1 MKNVLIIILFILI
14 SSTVFAQKPK
24 RNAAEKPTAAAKTA
38 PVDPAI
44 ESEQLENAIISAT
57 PSLRVKNLK
66 QFLADFPNSGQKARA
81 RESLV
86 GARGSLGDEK
96 LQANETSEG
105 VALFKLA
112 VEEAPKPM
120 PDRLFNEI
128 VSKFPA
134 NLFFRGERAA
144 ALEIA
149 GLIEKKVAGKTTQ
162 LLNLATFHL
171 GIENGSDARRL
182 AELAIQ
188 IDPNSAAAYQTLGL
202 AHRLNFELEE
212 SAKAYSK
219 ALELDPESAASKRS
233 LAEMKRSLGK
243 PDEAAALYREILL
256 KYENDIPARTG
267 LILSLFGAGKKA
279 EAESELA
286 KSLEQNP
293 NNLNLLAGAAYWHAA
308 NDDGEKAV
316 QLAQKAIEFEP
327 RFIWSHIAL
336 ARGLLRQNKPVDAE
350 RVLVMARRYGN
361 FPTLEYEIAS
371 ARMAAGFYREAVEE
385 LQKSFTLKDGLV
397 QTKLGG
403 RIAREEKTF
412 ADLIA
417 FERRASIFEPN
428 AADNPENSGKL
439 KLLFEMTQK
448 LSASEPN
455 EAEIIVLAEDFVKGD
470 DKMKLH
476 RQLHAASL
484 LLQKGIAKEKAG
496 ELAKAAVGNADAGL
510 DVASPAAAVMA
521 SELYESRTVAFSR
534 DQVIIVPDVP
544 RQTLSAILRGRIEE
558 LSGWTLYQ
566 QKSYAEAV
574 IRLRRAISV
583 LPDKSAW
590 WRSSMWLLGLALEAD
605 GKDSEALDSYI
616 KSYKTD
622 KPDVLK
628 YVIVETLYKKVNGN
642 TVELEAKIGANP
654 LTAFSSPASVKP
666 LETIVKSAE
675 LKDAFVTTPEEPAK
689 IAETVNP
696 QILPGE
702 STVPETNSEAKTP
715 ANETAVSSEGTS
727 EPKVESSAM
736 PKITTE
742 SSTPV
747 PEAVRKISK
756 PAEPPVEQVTTTEL
770 PADSKTE
777 VPESTVET
785 TEPAQKAVEDVAVPE
800 KTSETKKADE
810 TIEPSNGN
818 LTPVD
823 AKPENPAQ
831 DAPKTD
837 PEKEPDASGSLPAV
851 TPSAEEAL
859 VTTLPAPTT
868 AANDTVKSQPGIEFL
883 SVPTTEPPEKI
894 EKDVDA
900 SPEEITLKTEVEAP
914 DADFKTVK
922 TPTTLNSAGKIPDR
936 QPTKKLVVLTTDS
949 VVESKPAKKIAKQ
962 LFEPIIIPIPG
973 PPRSKTAADETVLSG
988 AARVRIIDGLE
999 VKSKIKCSISVSQE
1013 NVSLLNDGGSVGI
1026 LVRIEGKG
1034 DIKDILASSSSP
1046 NDVKLNLEHGVS
1058 GNAENHLYTI
1068 ESVSTAVGVYQINFE
1083 SQCGRKEVIVRVR

>member
-1 MKNVLIIILFILI
+1 
-14 SSTVFAQKPK
+14 
-24 RNAAEKPTAAAKTA
+24 
-38 PVDPAI
+38 VD
-44 ESEQLENAIISAT
+44 
-57 PSLRVKNLK
+57 
-66 QFLADFPNSGQKARA
+66 
-81 RESLV
+81 
-86 GARGSLGDEK
+86 
-96 LQANETSEG
+96 
-105 VALFKLA
+105 
-112 VEEAPKPM
+112 
-120 PDRLFNEI
+120 
-128 VSKFPA
+128 
-134 NLFFRGERAA
+134 
-144 ALEIA
+144 
-149 GLIEKKVAGKTTQ
+149 
-162 LLNLATFHL
+162 
-171 GIENGSDARRL
+171 
-182 AELAIQ
+182 
-188 IDPNSAAAYQTLGL
+188 
-202 AHRLNFELEE
+202 
-212 SAKAYSK
+212 
-219 ALELDPESAASKRS
+219 
-233 LAEMKRSLGK
+233 
-243 PDEAAALYREILL
+243 
-256 KYENDIPARTG
+256 
-267 LILSLFGAGKKA
+267 
-279 EAESELA
+279 
-286 KSLEQNP
+286 
-293 NNLNLLAGAAYWHAA
+293 
-308 NDDGEKAV
+308 
-316 QLAQKAIEFEP
+316 
-327 RFIWSHIAL
+327 
-336 ARGLLRQNKPVDAE
+336 
-350 RVLVMARRYGN
+350 
-361 FPTLEYEIAS
+361 
-371 ARMAAGFYREAVEE
+371 
-385 LQKSFTLKDGLV
+385 
-397 QTKLGG
+397 
-403 RIAREEKTF
+403 
-412 ADLIA
+412 
-417 FERRASIFEPN
+417 
-428 AADNPENSGKL
+428 
-439 KLLFEMTQK
+439 
-448 LSASEPN
+448 
-455 EAEIIVLAEDFVKGD
+455 EDFVKGD

-689 IAETVNP
+689 IAETVKP
-696 QILPGE
+696 QTLPG
-702 STVPETNSEAKTP
+702 
-715 ANETAVSSEGTS
+715 

-831 DAPKTD
+831 DAPQTD

-868 AANDTVKSQPGIEFL
+868 AANDTVKSQPDNH
-883 SVPTTEPPEKI
+883 SNSWP
-894 EKDVDA
+894 A
-900 SPEEITLKTEVEAP
+900 S
-914 DADFKTVK
+914 F
-922 TPTTLNSAGKIPDR
+922 
-936 QPTKKLVVLTTDS
+936 
-949 VVESKPAKKIAKQ
+949 
-962 LFEPIIIPIPG
+962 
-973 PPRSKTAADETVLSG
+973 
-988 AARVRIIDGLE
+988 
-999 VKSKIKCSISVSQE
+999 
-1013 NVSLLNDGGSVGI
+1013 
-1026 LVRIEGKG
+1026 
-1034 DIKDILASSSSP
+1034 
-1046 NDVKLNLEHGVS
+1046 
-1058 GNAENHLYTI
+1058 
-1068 ESVSTAVGVYQINFE
+1068 
-1083 SQCGRKEVIVRVR
+1083 